1 MSSAARRSAATK
13 GNTMDKTRA
22 NKGHLVGYVRV
33 SSTDQNTD
41 RQDFAGIEL
50 DKVFTDKASGKDTNR
65 PALKEA
71 LGYVREGDTLVVHSM
86 DRLARSLVDLLGLV
100 KGLTARGVSVRFL
113 KEGQLFTG
121 QDDPMANL
129 MLSMLGAVAE
139 FERSLILERQKE
151 GIAKAKAKGVYQG
164 RGAKLTPEQVIEL
177 KAKVESRKAGVSMES
192 IAKEY
197 GISRQTLYQYLKP

>member
-1 MSSAARRSAATK
+1 M
-13 GNTMDKTRA
+13 GH
-22 NKGHLVGYVRV
+22 KGHTVGYVRV

-71 LGYVREGDTLVVHSM
+71 LGYVREGDTLVIHSM

-100 KGLTARGVSVRFL
+100 KGLTGRGVSVRFM

-121 QDDPMANL
+121 KDDPMANL

-139 FERSLILERQKE
+139 FERSLILERQRE
-151 GIAKAKAKGVYQG
+151 GIAKAKAAGVYKG
-164 RGAKLTPEQVIEL
+164 RGAKLSPEQVTEL

-192 IAKEY
+192 IAGEY
-197 GISRQTLYQYLKP
+197 GVSRQTLYQYLSK